1 MTIIILVA
9 IVIYAILITWIW
21 KSLGYIEK
29 SKKILYIAVGLLI
42 MYIITLIIFN
52 ISKNGITYQNIESEK
67 IVRNVLVLI
76 FTSLN
81 GMITLPYIGRLLNKV
96 NEDEITKKAFSKK
109 VLILIIVF
117 IVCLIFECDY
127 LKDTQTGINVLTRR
141 EGL

>member
-117 IVCLIFECDY
+117 IVCLTFECGY

>member
-52 ISKNGITYQNIESEK
+52 ISKNGKTYQNIESEK
-67 IVRNVLVLI
+67 I
-76 FTSLN
+76 
-81 GMITLPYIGRLLNKV
+81 G
-96 NEDEITKKAFSKK
+96 
-109 VLILIIVF
+109 
-117 IVCLIFECDY
+117 
-127 LKDTQTGINVLTRR
+127 
-141 EGL
+141 

>member
-9 IVIYAILITWIW
+9 IVIYAILIMWIW

-117 IVCLIFECDY
+117 IVCLIFECGY

-141 EGL
+141 EGI